1 MSDTGNAIAYAITTS
16 QILLDSFLKDL
27 SGEDYLHR
35 PVAGANCAAWIV
47 GHLVLTDRSALGRLG
62 VKDLPAL
69 PEGFEQRF
77 ARDERAPAAAD
88 YGDVSVL
95 RPLWNQHRE
104 LLAQAV
110 RNLPDAQFQQPLEQP
125 RPLFKTVGE
134 MAHFMA
140 IHATMHAGQISTIR
154 RSLGRP
160 PLV

>member
-16 QILLDSFLKDL
+16 QILLDSFLKDI
-27 SGEDYLHR
+27 SAEDYLHR

-47 GHLVLTDRSALGRLG
+47 GHLVLTDRSVLGRLG
-62 VKDLPAL
+62 MKDLPAL
-69 PEGFEQRF
+69 PDGFEQRF
-77 ARDERAPAAAD
+77 ARNERAPAAAD
-88 YGDVSVL
+88 YGEVSVL
-95 RPLWNQHRE
+95 RPLWNRHRE

-160 PLV
+160 PLI